1 MTVAELKNLLKANDL
16 ARLFIFAGEED
27 YLKRH
32 YLKELHRKILTDD
45 TLAVFNHVVG
55 EGEVIDF
62 RMLSDAL
69 ETPPMMADMKLL
81 EWHLANIDRM
91 KEDDLSSLKELADRC
106 REAQSACIVIRVDKE
121 HFDMGTLPKKPSKR
135 YRELIESVAIV
146 DFPRSTDS
154 QLAAWIDKHFAS
166 EGISISPALSR
177 ALIERAGHS
186 MDTLSNEI
194 EKLVC
199 ALKAENRT
207 SLAEHDLEAVTSP
220 TAEEDAFGLSNAIL
234 SGDAAT
240 AYRKLGDLRRR
251 RIDPLIVLGSV
262 SKLYGEMVAICRLRD
277 EGVPPA
283 DISRLLRIH
292 EYPLSLRL
300 RALQG
305 RDESI
310 PARALEACRALDA
323 AAKGAGGVNTYVGLE
338 RLVAEFVR

>member
-81 EWHLANIDRM
+81 EWHLAHIDRM
-91 KEDDLSSLKELADRC
+91 KEDDLSALKELADRC
-106 REAQSACIVIRVDKE
+106 REAQCACIVIRVDKE

-135 YRELIESVAIV
+135 YRELSESVVIV
-146 DFPRSTDS
+146 DFPRSTDT

-166 EGISISPALSR
+166 EGISISSALSR
-177 ALIERAGHS
+177 ALIARAGHS

-207 SLAEHDLEAVTSP
+207 SLTEHDLEAVTSP
-220 TAEEDAFGLSNAIL
+220 TAE
-234 SGDAAT
+234 
-240 AYRKLGDLRRR
+240 
-251 RIDPLIVLGSV
+251 PLIVLGSV
-262 SKLYGEMVAICRLRD
+262 SRLYGEMVAICRLRD